1 MPEIKKSFDGVLT
14 RRTKLYRGV
23 ITKSLDITD
32 DDWALMTARGM
43 MPRPEDF
50 TRDDFV
56 TFESWLANNFVDKE
70 GDRFTLRVL
79 RSASQSSITTT
90 RKNSATAN
98 SSNRGSK
105 GHRFKRHLKWSATG
119 RSPAW
124 RIT

>member
-14 RRTKLYRGV
+14 RRTKLYQGV
-23 ITKSLDITD
+23 FTKSLDITD

-70 GDRFTLRVL
+70 GDHFTLRVL
-79 RSASQSSITTT
+79 RSASQTIVGRPKLNHHDTKKFGDGNLYAG
-90 RKNSATAN
+90 RK
-98 SSNRGSK
+98 RE
-105 GHRFKRHLKWSATG
+105 
-119 RSPAW
+119 
-124 RIT
+124 I